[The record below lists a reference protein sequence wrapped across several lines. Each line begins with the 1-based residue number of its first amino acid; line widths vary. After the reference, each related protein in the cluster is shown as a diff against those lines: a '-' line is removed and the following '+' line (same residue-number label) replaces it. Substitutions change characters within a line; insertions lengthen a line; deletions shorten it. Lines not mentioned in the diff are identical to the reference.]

1 MKLNEWKE
9 LKQMTKLVKI
19 GDRLVNP
26 ANVVFIIEREISFN
40 NGSKWTATEPE
51 IQELL
56 AVMFET
62 PRPETVE
69 FPTKEDTVAKKA
81 TVVAKKAT
89 KKK

>member
-1 MKLNEWKE
+1 
-9 LKQMTKLVKI
+9 MTKLVKI

-26 ANVVFIIEREISFN
+26 DSVTYIVDREIHFN
-40 NGSKWTATEPE
+40 NGNRWVATEPE

-62 PRPETVE
+62 PRVETV
-69 FPTKEDTVAKKA
+69 
-81 TVVAKKAT
+81 TVVEEPLVIKKPIIR